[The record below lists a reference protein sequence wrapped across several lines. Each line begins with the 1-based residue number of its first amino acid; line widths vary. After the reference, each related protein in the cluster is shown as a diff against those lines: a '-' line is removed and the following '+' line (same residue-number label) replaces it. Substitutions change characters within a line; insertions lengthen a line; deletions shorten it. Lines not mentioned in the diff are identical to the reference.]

1 MLGGAP
7 DDFALL
13 DAWTDGDDK
22 AGDALLRRHF
32 ASLFRFFSSKV
43 DEGAEDLVQT
53 TLMRCIESR
62 DRFGKRSSFRTYL
75 FTVARNTFIDQLRKR
90 LRTPDA
96 LDFAEVSLVDVRTS
110 PSAAA
115 ARDQEHAALIAALR
129 ALPLEIQIAVELTYW
144 EGLNAVEVAEVSGVT
159 PSSVR
164 SRLTRA
170 RQALR
175 TLLPGITGAEPG

>member
-1 MLGGAP
+1 MTGLAP

-13 DAWTDGDDK
+13 DAWTQGDAK

-32 ASLFRFFSSKV
+32 ASLYRFFSSKV
-43 DEGAEDLVQT
+43 DDGAEDLVQT
-53 TLMRCIESR
+53 TLLRCIESR
-62 DRFGKRSSFRTYL
+62 DRFARRSSFRTYL
-75 FTVARNTFIDQLRKR
+75 FTVARNTFIDRLRKR
-90 LRTPDA
+90 LRAPNA
-96 LDFAEVSLVDVRTS
+96 LDFAEVSLVDLRTS

-115 ARDQEHAALIAALR
+115 ARDEEHAALIAALR
-129 ALPLEIQIAVELTYW
+129 ALPLEIQMAVELTYW
-144 EGLNAVEVAEVSGVT
+144 EGLNAVEVAEISGVT

-175 TLLPGITGAEPG
+175 TLLPNLAESELA

>member
-1 MLGGAP
+1 MSGGTV

-13 DAWTDGDDK
+13 DAWTDGDEK

-32 ASLFRFFSSKV
+32 ASLYRFFSSKV
-43 DEGAEDLVQT
+43 DDGAEDLVQT
-53 TLMRCIESR
+53 TLMRCVESR

-75 FTVARNTFIDQLRKR
+75 FTVARNIFIDRLRKQLRS
-90 LRTPDA
+90 PDA
-96 LDFAEVSLVDVRTS
+96 LDFGEVSLIDLRTS

-129 ALPLEIQIAVELTYW
+129 ALPLEVQMAVELTYW
-144 EGLNAVEVAEVSGVT
+144 EGLNAVEVAEISGVT

-175 TLLPGITGAEPG
+175 DLLPGLAVGDDA